1 MTTKLK
7 ELKNNLFEYLGLEP
21 IEIKYEDLGVEDSR
35 FYTHDLYISIN
46 EKYKDDEYE
55 TMKCLIHEIRHYF
68 QLVVVICGEDDN
80 PQYSYWKKEFKN
92 SIKLKPEDALC
103 QYIEIDAFAFT
114 KYVLK
119 EWYGI
124 EYHHYD
130 NEYDKILDKFISM
143 YY

>member
-1 MTTKLK
+1 M
-7 ELKNNLFEYLGLEP
+7 N
-21 IEIKYEDLGVEDSR
+21 
-35 FYTHDLYISIN
+35 
-46 EKYKDDEYE
+46 
-55 TMKCLIHEIRHYF
+55 MK
-68 QLVVVICGEDDN
+68 QWCGEDDN
-80 PQYSYWKKEFKN
+80 PQYNYWKKEFKN

-130 NEYDKILDKFISM
+130 NEYDKILDNFISM